1 MAKQDYPVHGPR
13 GPFRKFVI
21 MGESTVEGGDWLPSK
36 AQRFADVLAKLLNVC
51 QEQPP
56 GYVNKGIG
64 ANAISPRSPGY
75 EASAKPSALERYH
88 DDIIAEKPDLFVL
101 CYGLNDMRAAMP
113 FNEFLEDMHTII
125 RDVREACDPFVVLTT
140 VYYMNGWDSYP
151 PFDRGSVEL
160 TEAYNDG
167 IRALAREQGC
177 VLADVWG
184 AEGQADW
191 LIHPDGVHANTV
203 GNRVIAH
210 RIFEAIA
217 QNAPGLTDLAFKE
230 CKGTGWTTG
239 TTATRERCGDPFV
252 RTW

>member
-1 MAKQDYPVHGPR
+1 MARHDYPIHGPK
-13 GPFRKFVI
+13 GPFSKFVI
-21 MGESTVEGGDWLPSK
+21 MGESTVEGGDWLPSRS
-36 AQRFADVLAKLLNVC
+36 QRFADVLAKLLNLC

-56 GYVNKGIG
+56 VYVNKGIG

-75 EASAKPSALERYH
+75 EASAKPSALERYK
-88 DDIIAEKPDLFVL
+88 DDVIAEAPDLFVL

-113 FNEFLEDMHTII
+113 LDGFLKDMRKII
-125 RDVREACDPFVVLTT
+125 RDVRKACDPLIVLTT
-140 VYYMNGWDSYP
+140 VYYMNGWKSYP

-167 IRALAREQGC
+167 IRGLARKAGC
-177 VLADVWG
+177 VLADVWD

-203 GNRVIAH
+203 GNRIIAH

-217 QNAPGLTDLAFKE
+217 HNAPGLTDLAHKE
-230 CKGTGWTTG
+230 CDGTEWTTG
-239 TTATRERCGDPFV
+239 TTGAREGGGDPFV
-252 RTW
+252 KTW